1 MDTVYSILWN
11 KSRIGEGNEGM
22 GKNVRGEG
30 LAYRGHFKNK
40 DVTKLRILAT
50 LMSGKRILFYVN
62 SVFQNH

>member
-1 MDTVYSILWN
+1 MDTVCSILRN
-11 KSRIGEGNEGM
+11 KSRIGGNEGM

-50 LMSGKRILFYVN
+50 LMSGKRILFYIN
-62 SVFQNH
+62 SVF